1 MNSFLYIHNKLQR
14 IDFDEIIYDFF
25 NDKTIQQNI
34 INTIQGRIY
43 LTGLDSN
50 LDKLKTDFSQTGEY
64 GAYAYKTEQ
73 IKKNKREFYRHVT
86 LFDSGQFYKS
96 FKIKAFKKFAE
107 IKANFKKSNNLIDEN
122 FRGIKDFRNVVL
134 SLSDEEMDSLVEF
147 KLIPYM
153 LKSIKNV

>member
-64 GAYAYKTEQ
+64 GAC
-73 IKKNKREFYRHVT
+73 
-86 LFDSGQFYKS
+86 
-96 FKIKAFKKFAE
+96 
-107 IKANFKKSNNLIDEN
+107 
-122 FRGIKDFRNVVL
+122 L
-134 SLSDEEMDSLVEF
+134 S
-147 KLIPYM
+147 
-153 LKSIKNV
+153 